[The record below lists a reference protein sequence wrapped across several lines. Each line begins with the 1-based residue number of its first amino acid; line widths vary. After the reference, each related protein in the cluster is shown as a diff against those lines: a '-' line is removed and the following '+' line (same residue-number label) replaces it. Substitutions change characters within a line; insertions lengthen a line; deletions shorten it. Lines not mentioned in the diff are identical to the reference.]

1 MMTKDDLVKLLKS
14 LNVPV
19 TEGVPED
26 DEIEAETRICFWEYV
41 WEPITASGNEYNTIV
56 TYQISIIS
64 EYPRCEALLNLKRKL
79 NTLDLHP
86 IIKHEKDIPN
96 RRWHSFFAI
105 DVVENIE

>member
-41 WEPITASGNEYNTIV
+41 WEVITASGNEYNTIV

-64 EYPRCEALLNLKRKL
+64 EYPRSKALLELKRKL
-79 NTLDLHP
+79 QEADLHP
-86 IIKHEKDIPN
+86 RIQHEKDIQT
-96 RRWHSFFAI
+96 RRWHSFLAI
-105 DVVENIE
+105 EVVEDIE